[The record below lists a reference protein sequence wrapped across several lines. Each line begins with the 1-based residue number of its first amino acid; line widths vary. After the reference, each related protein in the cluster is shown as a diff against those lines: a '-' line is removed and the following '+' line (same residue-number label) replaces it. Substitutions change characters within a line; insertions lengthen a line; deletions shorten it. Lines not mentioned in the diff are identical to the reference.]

1 MLRRAIVLA
10 LLLTLL
16 GSGLQAHA
24 DEDLGMTMR
33 IVTTSLRSAASYAR
47 TGNLALAQIE
57 LNGAR
62 RAWGGSLG
70 RFAEQPAPYPA
81 SAFRHLLSTGKE
93 RLAQAN
99 DALGASDGPLA
110 ASEILALRQSLRG
123 LRHEA
128 GLYELSD
135 CVFDLAAPMEQ
146 LRAAALRFGEHKA
159 AAEEVNSAGG
169 SLREHLQRC
178 NNVASP
184 DIASEAEFRRLIDGA
199 MASAGEI
206 GGAAMAG
213 DAGLVHRYQIELQ
226 SFVNLLD
233 FQFS

>member
-1 MLRRAIVLA
+1 MLHRAIVLA
-10 LLLTLL
+10 LLLTSP
-16 GSGLQAHA
+16 GAGRHAHA
-24 DEDLGMTMR
+24 EEDLGMTMR
-33 IVTTSLRSAASYAR
+33 IVTASLRSAVSYAR

-57 LNGAR
+57 LNDAR
-62 RAWGGSLG
+62 RAWSGSLG
-70 RFAEQPAPYPA
+70 RLAEQPAPYPA
-81 SAFRHLLSTGKE
+81 AAFRDLLSAGKE

-99 DALGASDGPLA
+99 DALGANDGPRA
-110 ASEILALRQSLRG
+110 ASEILALRQSLRE
-123 LRHEA
+123 LRHKA
-128 GLYELSD
+128 GLYELND
-135 CVFDLAAPMEQ
+135 CIFDLAAPMER
-146 LRAAALRFGEHKA
+146 LRTAALRFGEHKA

-206 GGAAMAG
+206 GGAAMAK
-213 DAGLVHRYQIELQ
+213 DAGLVHRYRIELQ

-233 FQFS
+233 FRFG